1 MPSRPGEFHP
11 EPLTDPNLWATDK
24 ANCVQILRLGAG
36 MPPRASAFRDEA
48 VRKSSAFPADLFE
61 TAIACQNIVRPGLPE
76 IVSVTEFRDVFGV
89 ALTNMI
95 SGGDAADELKKATA
109 AFRPVF
115 EKEQA

>member
-1 MPSRPGEFHP
+1 
-11 EPLTDPNLWATDK
+11 
-24 ANCVQILRLGAG
+24 
-36 MPPRASAFRDEA
+36 
-48 VRKSSAFPADLFE
+48 
-61 TAIACQNIVRPGLPE
+61 LPE